1 MTDDL
6 HSQIDPYDYYEAMQ
20 SGTRAEQ
27 MFHAGRVRLV
37 VDVAAGEGK
46 RVLDVGAG
54 SGCLSI
60 PLAEAGAE
68 VVAVELSQDHCV
80 LLRERAADRGLPIT
94 CVRANASHLPFPN
107 DSFDVVCIASVVH
120 LVAYP
125 GPMLREAERVCRPDG
140 RIVVAG
146 PWGMHPKSMT
156 WVKTLLRGAPPETT
170 TYPFDRK
177 RLARL
182 LLRSTFIS
190 QKIDYPMGYLATSWV
205 PSGKE

>member
-60 PLAEAGAE
+60 PPTSGPAAIIALALQFPLCICQ
-68 VVAVELSQDHCV
+68 LSLPLRLRGFHPLARARSFQTSLPSFVHC
-80 LLRERAADRGLPIT
+80 LGGFSR
-94 CVRANASHLPFPN
+94 NASG
-107 DSFDVVCIASVVH
+107 VGI
-120 LVAYP
+120 
-125 GPMLREAERVCRPDG
+125 RP
-140 RIVVAG
+140 
-146 PWGMHPKSMT
+146 
-156 WVKTLLRGAPPETT
+156 
-170 TYPFDRK
+170 
-177 RLARL
+177 
-182 LLRSTFIS
+182 
-190 QKIDYPMGYLATSWV
+190 
-205 PSGKE
+205 